1 MKSIRKT
8 VENVLVMARGTPS
21 GLVTV
26 CVCKGELWCGPASG
40 GHLTSTSVTS
50 VVSGHLHTQHHQL
63 HNSEEHWSVV
73 WDNFRYHVVCVSVD
87 LINRS
92 SQGSYSL

>member
-26 CVCKGELWCGPASG
+26 CLQGEAVVPAQPQED
-40 GHLTSTSVTS
+40 TSPPP
-50 VVSGHLHTQHHQL
+50 
-63 HNSEEHWSVV
+63 
-73 WDNFRYHVVCVSVD
+73 R
-87 LINRS
+87 
-92 SQGSYSL
+92 